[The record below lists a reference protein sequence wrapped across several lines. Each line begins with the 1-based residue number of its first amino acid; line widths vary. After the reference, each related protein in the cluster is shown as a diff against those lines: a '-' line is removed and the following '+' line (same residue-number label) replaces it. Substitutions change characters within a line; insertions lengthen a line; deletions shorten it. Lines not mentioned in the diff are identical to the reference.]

1 MRQIRFVLLL
11 LYTSKQPDAVE
22 RTVTSEVRRLGGD
35 LSDCTALLGQFVVQF
50 GLFKGKTFKWLL
62 ENRLGYSAWF
72 VSITGET
79 ATSAPLSVNKHALK
93 EYLEYFPE
101 GKETTAVKKAEK
113 TKNLQLWLRCLVA
126 VHFRHT
132 QSQTD
137 YNTEIHQN
145 INSLKSHHLH
155 QTKDNFCF
163 LRIGVFV
170 CSYLAELLIIV

>member
-22 RTVTSEVRRLGGD
+22 RTVRSEVRRLGGD

-50 GLFKGKTFKWLL
+50 GLVKGKTFKWLL

-72 VSITGET
+72 FSIAGET
-79 ATSAPLSVNKHALK
+79 ATSAPLSVNKHAFIPK
-93 EYLEYFPE
+93 
-101 GKETTAVKKAEK
+101 GKETTAVKKVEK

-137 YNTEIHQN
+137 YNTEIHQK